1 MQCTFK
7 CKVTLSLISKL
18 GNKMKII
25 AFAASNSRTS
35 INQQLI
41 HYATKKLPSA
51 EVEILDLNDFEMPI
65 FSEDREK
72 KSGYP
77 ELAHLFH
84 QKIKQA
90 DGLIISFA
98 EHNGYYSAAY
108 KNIFDWV
115 SRIEMKVYQNTK
127 TVMLSTSPGP
137 GGAARVLEV
146 ATSSAEHFAADV
158 TASLSIP
165 NFYQNFDIE
174 KQEFTNLE
182 FQQLFEQAIYSL
194 VHTSENLAAV

>member
-1 MQCTFK
+1 
-7 CKVTLSLISKL
+7 
-18 GNKMKII
+18 MKII
-25 AFAASNSRTS
+25 AFAASNSSTS

-41 HYATKKLPSA
+41 RYAAKTLPSA
-51 EVEILDLNDFEMPI
+51 EVEILDLNDYEMPI

-72 KSGYP
+72 DTGHP
-77 ELAHLFH
+77 ELAHQFH
-84 QKIKQA
+84 QKIKEA

-98 EHNGYYSAAY
+98 EHNGYYSSAY

-127 TVMLSTSPGP
+127 TVMLATSPGP

-146 ATSSAEHFAADV
+146 ATSSADHFAADV

-165 NFYQNFDIE
+165 NFYQNFDSE
-174 KQEFTNLE
+174 KQEFINPELK
-182 FQQLFEQAIYSL
+182 QLFEQAINSL
-194 VHTSENLAAV
+194 AQTPEAVATV